1 MKKFISILLF
11 FAVFAFF
18 GCDNLANSG
27 EDGKGDGNN
36 KPSIENNLPESKG
49 TNELANKTFEDP
61 NTKIRFSFSN
71 STVNTSSAP
80 KASLSIVSRSSE
92 EISSVGSKFNY
103 SFDSTSDPKT
113 LQFQLAGIFDDD
125 TNSKAQSYEEQVSM
139 AGFQYDLLSTAL
151 LALLNGDALYKSFED
166 LGTEYVSKIKNSV
179 TSKATEYVSTQKSIL
194 NDYLKS
200 KYESVIH
207 FNYEL
212 NEEALILTEQ
222 FKGDLTSASAKFVGK
237 YGEAIITLND
247 YDNVIPFK
255 VEVPND
261 EDGYD
266 VYIGVP
272 KVEVSTETTGT
283 ITVDMFSYPGNML
296 ESSKE
301 VIQNISRKI
310 TETIQNTLIEII
322 LSESLEEIKSELD
335 SSNSSPIVDDAI
347 DEAIGSFKL
356 KVSYTISGNTLTF
369 TFEVDGCPS
378 FLTGASSSN
387 SFDLT
392 YTPLLGATYNI
403 VK

>member
-18 GCDNLANSG
+18 GCDGMNSDNP
-27 EDGKGDGNN
+27 DGTENEEKYISSGVNN
-36 KPSIENNLPESKG
+36 KLSESVG
-49 TNELANKTFEDP
+49 ENELAGKTVVDEDT
-61 NTKIRFSFSN
+61 NMQFVFTDK
-71 STVNTSSAP
+71 TVTS
-80 KASLSIVSRSSE
+80 SIVSSANKSARTSSE
-92 EISSVGSKFNY
+92 SDYSKTTFNY
-103 SFDSTSDPKT
+103 SYNTSTKT
-113 LQFQLAGIFDDD
+113 LEFQLAGIWKDE
-125 TNSKAQSYEEQVSM
+125 NAQEVQNYNNQVTL
-139 AGFQYDLLSTAL
+139 AGVQYNLLSTAL
-151 LALLNGDALYKSFED
+151 LALLNGDALYQSFED
-166 LGTEYVSKIKNSV
+166 LGKEYVSKIKNSV
-179 TSKATEYVSTQKSIL
+179 TNKATEYVSTQKSIL

-207 FNYEL
+207 FGYEL
-212 NEEALILTEQ
+212 TSTQLILTEQ
-222 FKGDLTSASAKFVGK
+222 FKGDLTSASAKFVGE

-296 ESSKE
+296 ESSE
-301 VIQNISRKI
+301 DVIQNISSEISNSVKDV
-310 TETIQNTLIEII
+310 LIEA
-322 LSESLEEIKSELD
+322 LESGELESD
-335 SSNSSPIVDDAI
+335 SSNETLDGCVDK
-347 DEAIGSFKL
+347 AIGSFKL

-369 TFEVDGCPS
+369 TFEADGCPS
-378 FLTGASSSN
+378 FLTGASSSK

-403 VK
+403 VQ

>member
-1 MKKFISILLF
+1 MKKLLF
-11 FAVFAFF
+11 ILSLFTFLFL

-27 EDGKGDGNN
+27 EDGKGDGND

-125 TNSKAQSYEEQVSM
+125 TNSEAQSYEEQVSM
-139 AGFQYDLLSTAL
+139 AGFQYDLLSTTL
-151 LALLNGDALYKSFED
+151 LTLLNGDALYQSFAS

-179 TSKATEYVSTQKSIL
+179 TSKANKYVSTQKSIL

-222 FKGDLTSASAKFVGK
+222 FKGDLTSASAKFVGN

-296 ESSKE
+296 ESSTD
-301 VIQNISRKI
+301 VIKNISREI
-310 TETIQNTLIEII
+310 TESIQNTLIEII
-322 LSESLEEIKSELD
+322 SSDSLAEIKSELD

-369 TFEVDGCPS
+369 TFEADGCPS
-378 FLTGASSSN
+378 FLKGASSST

-403 VK
+403 VQ

>member
-18 GCDNLANSG
+18 GCDGMNSDNP
-27 EDGKGDGNN
+27 DGTVNEEKYISSGVNN
-36 KPSIENNLPESKG
+36 KLSESVG
-49 TNELANKTFEDP
+49 ENELAGKTVVDEDT
-61 NTKIRFSFSN
+61 NMQFVFTDK
-71 STVNTSSAP
+71 TVTS
-80 KASLSIVSRSSE
+80 SIVSSANKSARTSSE
-92 EISSVGSKFNY
+92 SDYSKTTFNY
-103 SFDSTSDPKT
+103 SYNTSTKT
-113 LQFQLAGIFDDD
+113 LEFQLAGIWKDE
-125 TNSKAQSYEEQVSM
+125 NAQEVQNYNNQVTL
-139 AGFQYDLLSTAL
+139 AGLQYNLLSTAL
-151 LALLNGDALYKSFED
+151 LALLNGDALYESFET
-166 LGTEYVSKIKNSV
+166 LGTEYVSKIKDSV
-179 TSKATEYVSTQKSIL
+179 KNKATEYVSTQKSIL

-207 FNYEL
+207 FGYEL
-212 NEEALILTEQ
+212 TSTQLILTEQ
-222 FKGDLTSASAKFVGK
+222 FKGDLTSASAKFVGE

-296 ESSKE
+296 ESSTE
-301 VIQNISRKI
+301 VIQNISSEISNSVRDV
-310 TETIQNTLIEII
+310 LIEA
-322 LSESLEEIKSELD
+322 LESGELESD
-335 SSNSSPIVDDAI
+335 SSNETLDGCVDK
-347 DEAIGSFKL
+347 AIGSFKFN
-356 KVSYTISGNTLTF
+356 VSYKISGNTLTF
-369 TFEVDGCPS
+369 TFEEDGCPS
-378 FLTGASSSN
+378 FLTGASSSK

-403 VK
+403 VQ

>member
-18 GCDNLANSG
+18 GCDGMNSDNP
-27 EDGKGDGNN
+27 DGTGNESEEKYISSGVNN
-36 KPSIENNLPESKG
+36 KLSESVG
-49 TNELANKTFEDP
+49 ENELACKTVRDDDTNMQFVFTD
-61 NTKIRFSFSN
+61 K
-71 STVNTSSAP
+71 TVTS
-80 KASLSIVSRSSE
+80 SIVSSANKSARTSAESDF
-92 EISSVGSKFNY
+92 SKTTFNY
-103 SFDSTSDPKT
+103 SYNTSRKT
-113 LQFQLAGIFDDD
+113 LEFQLAGIWKDE
-125 TNSKAQSYEEQVSM
+125 NAQEVQNYSNQVTL
-139 AGFQYDLLSTAL
+139 AGLQYDLLSTAL
-151 LALLNGDALYKSFED
+151 FALLNGDALYQSFAS

-179 TSKATEYVSTQKSIL
+179 TNKATEYVSTQKSIL

-212 NEEALILTEQ
+212 NEEALILREQ

-255 VEVPND
+255 VEVPNN

-301 VIQNISRKI
+301 VIRNISSEI
-310 TETIQNTLIEII
+310 TESIQNTLIEII

-356 KVSYTISGNTLTF
+356 KVSYAISGNTLTF
-369 TFEVDGCPS
+369 TFEADGCPS
-378 FLTGASSSN
+378 FLTEASSSN

>member
-18 GCDNLANSG
+18 GCDGMNSDNP
-27 EDGKGDGNN
+27 DGTENEEKYISSGVNN
-36 KPSIENNLPESKG
+36 KLSESVG
-49 TNELANKTFEDP
+49 ENELAGKTVVDEDT
-61 NTKIRFSFSN
+61 NMQFVFTDK
-71 STVNTSSAP
+71 TVTS
-80 KASLSIVSRSSE
+80 SIVSSANKSARSSAE
-92 EISSVGSKFNY
+92 SDFSKTTFNY
-103 SFDSTSDPKT
+103 SYNTSRKN
-113 LQFQLAGIFDDD
+113 LEFQLAGIWKDE
-125 TNSKAQSYEEQVSM
+125 NAQEVQNYNNQVTL
-139 AGFQYDLLSTAL
+139 AGVQYNLLSTAL
-151 LALLNGDALYKSFED
+151 LALLNGDALYQSFED
-166 LGTEYVSKIKNSV
+166 LGKEYVSKIKNSV
-179 TSKATEYVSTQKSIL
+179 TNKATEYVSTQKSIL

-207 FNYEL
+207 FGYEL
-212 NEEALILTEQ
+212 TSTQLILTEQ
-222 FKGDLTSASAKFVGK
+222 FKGDLTSASAKFVGE

-296 ESSKE
+296 ESSE
-301 VIQNISRKI
+301 DVIQNISSEISNSVKDV
-310 TETIQNTLIEII
+310 LIEA
-322 LSESLEEIKSELD
+322 LESGELESD
-335 SSNSSPIVDDAI
+335 SSNETLDGCVDK
-347 DEAIGSFKL
+347 AIGSFKL

-369 TFEVDGCPS
+369 TFEADGCPS
-378 FLTGASSSN
+378 FLTGASSSK

-403 VK
+403 VQ

>member
-1 MKKFISILLF
+1 
-11 FAVFAFF
+11 
-18 GCDNLANSG
+18 
-27 EDGKGDGNN
+27 
-36 KPSIENNLPESKG
+36 
-49 TNELANKTFEDP
+49 
-61 NTKIRFSFSN
+61 
-71 STVNTSSAP
+71 
-80 KASLSIVSRSSE
+80 
-92 EISSVGSKFNY
+92 
-103 SFDSTSDPKT
+103 
-113 LQFQLAGIFDDD
+113 
-125 TNSKAQSYEEQVSM
+125 M
-139 AGFQYDLLSTAL
+139 AGLQYNLLSTAL

-237 YGEAIITLND
+237 CGEAIITLND

-335 SSNSSPIVDDAI
+335 SSNSSPIVDNAI

-356 KVSYTISGNTLTF
+356 KVSYTISENTLTF
-369 TFEVDGCPS
+369 TFEADGCPS
-378 FLTGASSSN
+378 FLTGVSFSN

>member
-1 MKKFISILLF
+1 MKKLLF
-11 FAVFAFF
+11 ILSLFTFLFL

-27 EDGKGDGNN
+27 EDVKGDGND

-80 KASLSIVSRSSE
+80 KASLSIVSSE

-125 TNSKAQSYEEQVSM
+125 TNSAAQSYEEQVSM
-139 AGFQYDLLSTAL
+139 AGLQYDLLSTTL
-151 LALLNGDALYKSFED
+151 LALLNGDALYQSFAS

-179 TSKATEYVSTQKSIL
+179 TSKANKYVSTQKSIL

-207 FNYEL
+207 FGYEL
-212 NEEALILTEQ
+212 TSTQLILTEQ
-222 FKGDLTSASAKFVGK
+222 FKGDLTSASAKFVGN
-237 YGEAIITLND
+237 YGDAIITLND

-296 ESSKE
+296 ESSRD
-301 VIQNISRKI
+301 VIQNISSEISDSVRDV
-310 TETIQNTLIEII
+310 LIEA
-322 LSESLEEIKSELD
+322 LESGELESDPSNETLD
-335 SSNSSPIVDDAI
+335 DCVDK
-347 DEAIGSFKL
+347 AIGSFKL

-369 TFEVDGCPS
+369 TFEADGCPS
-378 FLTGASSSN
+378 FLTGESSSN
-387 SFDLT
+387 YFNLT

-403 VK
+403 VQ

>member
-18 GCDNLANSG
+18 GCDGMNSDNP
-27 EDGKGDGNN
+27 DGTDNETEEKYISSGVNN
-36 KPSIENNLPESKG
+36 KLSESVG
-49 TNELANKTFEDP
+49 ENELAGKTVVDEDT
-61 NTKIRFSFSN
+61 NMQFVFTDK
-71 STVNTSSAP
+71 TVTS
-80 KASLSIVSRSSE
+80 SIVSSANKSARTSSE
-92 EISSVGSKFNY
+92 SDYSKTTFNY
-103 SFDSTSDPKT
+103 SYNTSTKT
-113 LQFQLAGIFDDD
+113 LEFQLAGIWKDE
-125 TNSKAQSYEEQVSM
+125 NAQEVQNYNNQVTL
-139 AGFQYDLLSTAL
+139 AGLQYDLLSTAL
-151 LALLNGDALYKSFED
+151 LALLNGDALYQSFAS

-179 TSKATEYVSTQKSIL
+179 TSKANKYVSTQKSIL

-207 FNYEL
+207 FGYEL
-212 NEEALILTEQ
+212 TSTQLILTEQ
-222 FKGDLTSASAKFVGK
+222 FKGDLTSASAKFVGN

-301 VIQNISRKI
+301 VIQNISREI
-310 TETIQNTLIEII
+310 TESIQNTLIEII
-322 LSESLEEIKSELD
+322 SSDSLAEIKSELD

-369 TFEVDGCPS
+369 TFEADGCPS
-378 FLTGASSSN
+378 FLKGASSST

-392 YTPLLGATYNI
+392 YTPLLGATYDI
-403 VK
+403 VQ

>member
-1 MKKFISILLF
+1 MKKLLF
-11 FAVFAFF
+11 ILSLFTFLFL

-27 EDGKGDGNN
+27 EDGKGDGNDN
-36 KPSIENNLPESKG
+36 PSIENNLPESKG

-125 TNSKAQSYEEQVSM
+125 TNSKAQSYEDQVSM
-139 AGFQYDLLSTAL
+139 AGLQYDLLSTAL
-151 LALLNGDALYKSFED
+151 LALLNGDALYQSFAS

-179 TSKATEYVSTQKSIL
+179 TSKANKYVSTQKSIL

-222 FKGDLTSASAKFVGK
+222 FKGDLTSASAKFVGE

-301 VIQNISRKI
+301 VIQNISSEISNSVRDV
-310 TETIQNTLIEII
+310 LIEA
-322 LSESLEEIKSELD
+322 LESGELE
-335 SSNSSPIVDDAI
+335 SNPSNETLDDAI
-347 DEAIGSFKL
+347 DEAIGSFKFN
-356 KVSYTISGNTLTF
+356 VSYTISGNTLTF
-369 TFEVDGCPS
+369 TFEADGCPS
-378 FLTGASSSN
+378 FLTGASSST

-403 VK
+403 VQ

>member
-18 GCDNLANSG
+18 GCDGMNSDNPDDTDNG
-27 EDGKGDGNN
+27 SEEKYISSGVNN
-36 KPSIENNLPESKG
+36 KLSESVG
-49 TNELANKTFEDP
+49 ENELAGKTVRDEDT
-61 NTKIRFSFSN
+61 NMQFVFTDK
-71 STVNTSSAP
+71 TVTS
-80 KASLSIVSRSSE
+80 SIVSSANKSARSSAE
-92 EISSVGSKFNY
+92 SDFLKTTFNY
-103 SFDSTSDPKT
+103 SYNTSRKN
-113 LQFQLAGIFDDD
+113 LEFQLAGIWKDE
-125 TNSKAQSYEEQVSM
+125 NAQEVQNYSNQVTL
-139 AGFQYDLLSTAL
+139 AGLQYNLLSTAL

-179 TSKATEYVSTQKSIL
+179 TNKATEYVSTQKSIL

-212 NEEALILTEQ
+212 NEEVLILREQ

-296 ESSKE
+296 ESSKD
-301 VIQNISRKI
+301 VIQNISSEIK
-310 TETIQNTLIEII
+310 ESIQNTLIEII

-356 KVSYTISGNTLTF
+356 KVSYAISGNTLTF

-392 YTPLLGATYNI
+392 YTPLLGATYDI

>member
-1 MKKFISILLF
+1 M
-11 FAVFAFF
+11 
-18 GCDNLANSG
+18 
-27 EDGKGDGNN
+27 E
-36 KPSIENNLPESKG
+36 
-49 TNELANKTFEDP
+49 
-61 NTKIRFSFSN
+61 
-71 STVNTSSAP
+71 
-80 KASLSIVSRSSE
+80 
-92 EISSVGSKFNY
+92 
-103 SFDSTSDPKT
+103 
-113 LQFQLAGIFDDD
+113 FQLAGIWKDE
-125 TNSKAQSYEEQVSM
+125 NAQEVQNYSNQVTL
-139 AGFQYDLLSTAL
+139 AGFQYDLLSTTL
-151 LALLNGDALYKSFED
+151 LTLLNGDTLYKSFED

-179 TSKATEYVSTQKSIL
+179 TSKANKYVSTQKSIL

-222 FKGDLTSASAKFVGK
+222 FKGDLTSASAKFVGE

-296 ESSKE
+296 ESSE
-301 VIQNISRKI
+301 DVIKNISSEISNSVKDV
-310 TETIQNTLIEII
+310 LIEA
-322 LSESLEEIKSELD
+322 LESGELESD
-335 SSNSSPIVDDAI
+335 SSNETLDGCVDK
-347 DEAIGSFKL
+347 AIGSFKL

-369 TFEVDGCPS
+369 TFEADGCPS
-378 FLTGASSSN
+378 FLTGESSSK
-387 SFDLT
+387 SFDLK

-403 VK
+403 VQ

>member
-1 MKKFISILLF
+1 
-11 FAVFAFF
+11 
-18 GCDNLANSG
+18 
-27 EDGKGDGNN
+27 
-36 KPSIENNLPESKG
+36 
-49 TNELANKTFEDP
+49 
-61 NTKIRFSFSN
+61 
-71 STVNTSSAP
+71 
-80 KASLSIVSRSSE
+80 
-92 EISSVGSKFNY
+92 
-103 SFDSTSDPKT
+103 
-113 LQFQLAGIFDDD
+113 
-125 TNSKAQSYEEQVSM
+125 M
-139 AGFQYDLLSTAL
+139 AGLQYDLLSTAL
-151 LALLNGDALYKSFED
+151 FALLNGDVLYQNFAS

-179 TSKATEYVSTQKSIL
+179 TNKATEYVSTQKSIL

-212 NEEALILTEQ
+212 NEEALILREQ

-255 VEVPND
+255 VEVPNN

-301 VIQNISRKI
+301 VIQNISSEI
-310 TETIQNTLIEII
+310 TKTIQNTLIEII

-356 KVSYTISGNTLTF
+356 KVSYAISGNTLTF
-369 TFEVDGCPS
+369 TFEADGCPS
-378 FLTGASSSN
+378 FLTEASSSN

-392 YTPLLGATYNI
+392 YTPLLGATYDI